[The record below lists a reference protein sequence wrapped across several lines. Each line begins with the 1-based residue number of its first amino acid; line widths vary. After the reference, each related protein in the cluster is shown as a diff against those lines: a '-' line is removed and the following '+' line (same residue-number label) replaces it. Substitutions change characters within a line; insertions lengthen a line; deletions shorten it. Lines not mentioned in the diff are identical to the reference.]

1 MRALLFRHRRWRLLK
16 LVKSESELA
25 DPLPK
30 LVDIRKLIA
39 AGVELHASEP
49 IRNFTRLVDMLE
61 SPLDV
66 SEWGNV
72 EIDLNCFID
81 EQGKRRIDGHV
92 QAEVMIPCQ
101 RCLQAMP
108 FRIDSEFAVAA
119 VWTEEQAEN
128 LPKHLDA
135 YVVGEG
141 PQDLRGLIEDEL
153 IICLPYVSY
162 HELEDCVATPHL
174 ETGADEV
181 RAAESAAPAEKENP
195 FKVLERLKPGK

>member
-1 MRALLFRHRRWRLLK
+1 M
-16 LVKSESELA
+16 A

-49 IRNFTRLVDMLE
+49 IRHFTRLVDMLE
-61 SPLDV
+61 SDEG
-66 SEWGNV
+66 SV

-101 RCLQAMP
+101 RCLQPMP

-119 VWTEEQAEN
+119 VWTEDQAEN
-128 LPKHLDA
+128 LPKHLDP

-141 PQDLRGLIEDEL
+141 PQDVRGLIEDEL

-162 HELEDCVATPHL
+162 HELEDCAATPHL

-181 RAAESAAPAEKENP
+181 KAAEGAAPEAKKNP
-195 FKVLERLKPGK
+195 FNVLEQLKSGK

>member
-1 MRALLFRHRRWRLLK
+1 
-16 LVKSESELA
+16 
-25 DPLPK
+25 
-30 LVDIRKLIA
+30 
-39 AGVELHASEP
+39 
-49 IRNFTRLVDMLE
+49 MLE

-135 YVVGEG
+135 SVAGEG
-141 PQDLRGLIEDEL
+141 PQDLRGVSEDERM
-153 IICLPYVSY
+153 ICLP
-162 HELEDCVATPHL
+162 CVRYTDLA
-174 ETGADEV
+174 GSV
-181 RAAESAAPAEKENP
+181 AAPP
-195 FKVLERLKPGK
+195 R

>member
-1 MRALLFRHRRWRLLK
+1 M
-16 LVKSESELA
+16 A

-49 IRNFTRLVDMLE
+49 LQHFARLRDMLE
-61 SPLDV
+61 SPPDE

-92 QAEVMIPCQ
+92 QADVMIPCQ
-101 RCLQAMP
+101 RCLQPMAY
-108 FRIDSEFAVAA
+108 RIDSEFAVAA
-119 VWTEEQAEN
+119 VWSEEQAEN
-128 LPKHLDA
+128 LPKHLDP

-141 PQDLRGLIEDEL
+141 PQDVRGLIEDEL
-153 IICLPYVSY
+153 IISLPYVSY
-162 HELEDCVATPHL
+162 HELDECAATPHL
-174 ETGADEV
+174 QTGSEEV
-181 RAAESAAPAEKENP
+181 DAVAAASPPEKENP
-195 FKVLERLKPGK
+195 FKVLEQLKSGK